1 MRAVL
6 DPNVIVSAVIAS
18 SGSPARVLE
27 RGFAGDYE
35 VVVSESLLA
44 ELAAVLARPK
54 LRSRVAGADA
64 AELQRQLS
72 ERAVL
77 ASDSASAPPVHSRD
91 RDDDYLFA
99 LAHIERAALVSGDRD
114 LLELAGSA
122 PVFSPAEFLS
132 LLDERTGA

>member
-1 MRAVL
+1 M
-6 DPNVIVSAVIAS
+6 
-18 SGSPARVLE
+18 
-27 RGFAGDYE
+27 
-35 VVVSESLLA
+35 SESLLA

-77 ASDSASAPPVHSRD
+77 ASDPASAPPVHSRD